1 MIDRDVRDRLLA
13 EPEAILEDRD
23 LMDALTQANERAM
36 GTNVVDLRGIA
47 MERLSAR
54 LARLEDT
61 HRTVIAA
68 AYENLA
74 GTNMIHRAVLGLL
87 EPIDFAGF
95 LQAVA
100 DTAEVLRVDA
110 ARLVLESAM
119 PDQAPTAHPALT
131 MRPVGYI
138 AAYSGQTRGLPPR
151 AVTLRQ
157 IDGTADGAP
166 YADRSPWIRS
176 EAILRLDLG
185 AGRHPAMLALGAE
198 DPHHFRPT
206 QGSDLLAFLG
216 GVAQRLVLRWLDG

>member
-74 GTNMIHRAVLGLL
+74 GTNMIHRAVLRLL
-87 EPIDFAGF
+87 EPHDFVAF

-100 DTAEVLRVDA
+100 DVAGILRVDA
-110 ARLVLESAM
+110 ARLVLESAQ
-119 PDQAPTAHPALT
+119 PDAAPAPHPALT
-131 MRPVGYI
+131 VRPSGYV
-138 AAYSGQTRGLPPR
+138 AAYSDQSRGLPPR

-157 IDGTADGAP
+157 VDGSAEGAP
-166 YADRSPWIRS
+166 YGERSGWIRS
-176 EAILRLDLG
+176 EALLRLDLG
-185 AGRHPAMLALGAE
+185 PGRHPAMLALGAE

-216 GVAQRLVLRWLDG
+216 GVTQRLVLRWLDG